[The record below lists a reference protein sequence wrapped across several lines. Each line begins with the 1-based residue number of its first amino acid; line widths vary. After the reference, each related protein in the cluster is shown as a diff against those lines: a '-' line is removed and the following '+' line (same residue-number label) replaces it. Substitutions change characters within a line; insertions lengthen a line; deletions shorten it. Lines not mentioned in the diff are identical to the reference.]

1 MAWMKRISL
10 FILTNILVV
19 VTISL
24 VFSLLSNFLGIR
36 AGAEGYSSLILFCS
50 VWGMGGAFISL
61 LMSKF
66 MAKMAM
72 GVEIIDPATR
82 DPHLR
87 SLVETVHELARKAQ
101 LPKMPE
107 VGIFDNPELNAFA
120 TGPSKSNSLVA
131 VSTGLLNR
139 MSQDEVEGVLG
150 HEIAHIANGDMV
162 TMTLIQGIVNA
173 FVMFFARI
181 IGGII
186 SSQVEEK
193 SRFWVRMLVVMV
205 LEILFSILGSIVV
218 NAFSKRREYR
228 ADFGGASLTSK
239 HKMIG
244 ALRRLQ
250 ANYES
255 LESDQSGLATLKISS
270 KSEGWKSLFST
281 HPSLEDRIRTLEQT
295 SLH

>member
-1 MAWMKRISL
+1 
-10 FILTNILVV
+10 
-19 VTISL
+19 L

-193 SRFWVRMLVVMV
+193 SRYWVRMLVVMV

-228 ADFGGASLTSK
+228 ADYGGASLTSK

-270 KSEGWKSLFST
+270 KSDGWKSLFST

>member
-61 LMSKF
+61 LLSKF

-107 VGIFDNPELNAFA
+107 VGIFDSPELNAFA

>member
-228 ADFGGASLTSK
+228 ADYGGASLTSK

-270 KSEGWKSLFST
+270 KSDGWKSLFST

>member
-193 SRFWVRMLVVMV
+193 SRYWVRMLVVMV

-228 ADFGGASLTSK
+228 ADYGGASLTSK

-270 KSEGWKSLFST
+270 KSDGWKSLFST

>member
-1 MAWMKRISL
+1 
-10 FILTNILVV
+10 
-19 VTISL
+19 
-24 VFSLLSNFLGIR
+24 
-36 AGAEGYSSLILFCS
+36 
-50 VWGMGGAFISL
+50 
-61 LMSKF
+61 
-66 MAKMAM
+66 
-72 GVEIIDPATR
+72 
-82 DPHLR
+82 
-87 SLVETVHELARKAQ
+87 
-101 LPKMPE
+101 
-107 VGIFDNPELNAFA
+107 
-120 TGPSKSNSLVA
+120 
-131 VSTGLLNR
+131 
-139 MSQDEVEGVLG
+139 
-150 HEIAHIANGDMV
+150 
-162 TMTLIQGIVNA
+162 
-173 FVMFFARI
+173 MFFARI

-228 ADFGGASLTSK
+228 ADYGGASLTSK

-270 KSEGWKSLFST
+270 KSDGWKSLFST